1 MREDQVFVWT
11 TKKNVIY
18 VVLACSKNYDRH
30 LWFWLQ
36 WKAWERKKSVQSGW
50 GTVKNKDRGGSGGVN
65 ILFAFPHPFPPW
77 ATLTPN
83 QTWPFE
89 EMITS
94 ISMLTPLNEMPAL
107 QAKIIQI
114 NFSPCKRI
122 IVKLFW
128 CSHHVL
134 HLSNLQCLPCGDPK
148 SLCKNKNY
156 RQLIH

>member
-94 ISMLTPLNEMPAL
+94 ISMLTPLNEMLAL
-107 QAKIIQI
+107 QLKDGFGNPHSLSLNCNQYS
-114 NFSPCKRI
+114 FSIFILLK
-122 IVKLFW
+122 
-128 CSHHVL
+128 
-134 HLSNLQCLPCGDPK
+134 K
-148 SLCKNKNY
+148 SLHAILFKSFCSLFNFEFLFKVK
-156 RQLIH
+156 

>member
-1 MREDQVFVWT
+1 MREEQVFVWT
-11 TKKNVIY
+11 RINIILRWGKNKFLFEQPQNVIY
-18 VVLACSKNYDRH
+18 VVLACSKNYDWH

-36 WKAWERKKSVQSGW
+36 WKAGERKKSVQSGW

-65 ILFAFPHPFPPW
+65 ILFAFPHPYPPW

-94 ISMLTPLNEMPAL
+94 VSMLTPLNEMPAL

-122 IVKLFW
+122 IVKLF
-128 CSHHVL
+128 
-134 HLSNLQCLPCGDPK
+134 
-148 SLCKNKNY
+148 
-156 RQLIH
+156 

>member
-1 MREDQVFVWT
+1 MPFYCLFIRINIILRWGKIKFLFEQPQ
-11 TKKNVIY
+11 NVIY

-36 WKAWERKKSVQSGW
+36 WKAGGKKSVQRGW
-50 GTVKNKDRGGSGGVN
+50 GTFKNKDRGGSGGVN

-94 ISMLTPLNEMPAL
+94 VSMLTPPNKMPAL
-107 QAKIIQI
+107 QAKYYTSKLFSLQKDYCEIVLMV
-114 NFSPCKRI
+114 SPCI
-122 IVKLFW
+122 TL
-128 CSHHVL
+128 
-134 HLSNLQCLPCGDPK
+134 
-148 SLCKNKNY
+148 
-156 RQLIH
+156 